1 MVSQLVR
8 RIKSSKFV
16 PSASR
21 SSWSTKTTS
30 SPRPQL
36 IESSSPS
43 SARMVSLPGPPSM
56 VSLPGPP
63 SMVSSSLSPFRT
75 SLPSLPN
82 SVSLPNPP
90 PTLSDPGPPF
100 MVSAPLL
107 PRMASLL
114 PLPCILSP
122 ACEPR
127 IVSAFAVPLQA
138 RPGWQLITSAAST
151 APQARRS
158 IVPATASISVTLF
171 PAFHLFIPISSLG
184 IFCSFRPPGYRPA
197 GSLCPI
203 CRFPWT
209 SLLPFA
215 AHGPVS
221 LILGAGVGAC
231 AAVSGVARGAVPH
244 LQEVG
249 AAAAHH
255 DVPARVAG
263 DIVVAE
269 AGVHGVGVS
278 PAAQHVVSGLAPHP
292 VQSGVADQEVV
303 AATGVDRVVA
313 GEGADH
319 VVASRAAQ
327 DILAWS
333 AADGALGVAVH
344 RPNRDLDVGRGA
356 VPVVVAHLV
365 AEGVDVDEAG
375 VGCVGHVAVEQSADP
390 HHAAERPRGGRGI
403 EDLERRAVEVV
414 AWVSVVVEQ
423 VGRNVHELGRA

>member
-8 RIKSSKFV
+8 RTKSSKSV

-63 SMVSSSLSPFRT
+63 SIVSSSESPFRM
-75 SLPSLPN
+75 SLPVRPN
-82 SVSLPNPP
+82 TVSLPNPP
-90 PTLSDPGPPF
+90 RTISGARPPF
-100 MVSAPLL
+100 MVSAPWL
-107 PRMASLL
+107 PRMASL
-114 PLPCILSP
+114 PPRPCILSP

-127 IVSAFAVPLQA
+127 IVSAFFVPLQA
-138 RPGWQLITSAAST
+138 WFGSQLIASAAST
-151 APQARRS
+151 TPQVRRS
-158 IVPATASISVTLF
+158 IVPAAATISATLF

-197 GSLCPI
+197 GSLCPF
-203 CRFPWT
+203 CRLPWA

-269 AGVHGVGVS
+269 ASVHGVGVS

-292 VQSGVADQEVV
+292 VQSGVADHEVV
-303 AATGVDRVVA
+303 AAAGVDRVVA

-319 VVASRAAQ
+319 VVAGRSAQ
-327 DILAWS
+327 DVLACS
-333 AADGALGVAVH
+333 APYDALGVAVD

-356 VPVVVAHLV
+356 VPVVAHLV

-375 VGCVGHVAVEQSADP
+375 VGCVGHVAIEQGADRN
-390 HHAAERPRGGRGI
+390 HAAERPRG
-403 EDLERRAVEVV
+403 
-414 AWVSVVVEQ
+414 
-423 VGRNVHELGRA
+423 